1 MNMWDRCFYKPEK
14 SQIFFLKKLKSLQKE
29 EHKGLTPFH
38 NRNRIYTF
46 EKDHKGYY
54 GGY

>member
-1 MNMWDRCFYKPEK
+1 MFLQTWKK
-14 SQIFFLKKLKSLQKE
+14 SDFFLKKLKSLQKE
-29 EHKGLTPFH
+29 EHKGLIPFH